1 MADPLRDGDGGPA
14 GGSLGHLELFF
25 DLIFVINIAGL
36 THHLVAHPD
45 GETLGSVA
53 ALYLP
58 LFLAPATY
66 RLSRRRRCGR
76 RRRRSAAYGGRP
88 AGRE

>member
-1 MADPLRDGDGGPA
+1 MAAPPSDDGRA
-14 GGSLGHLELFF
+14 GESRSATWLELFF

-45 GETLGSVA
+45 LDTLGHVA

-58 LFLAPATY
+58 LFLV
-66 RLSRRRRCGR
+66 
-76 RRRRSAAYGGRP
+76 
-88 AGRE
+88 